1 MKPLTTR
8 IAGRVAG
15 LILGI
20 SGVLCA
26 FAPAWAESG
35 DNILKIANS
44 AEISTLDPHMTVDMT
59 QGVAKTNLYDTL
71 YRWSGNPPQL
81 VSWLAKS
88 HTVSQDGRVYTID
101 LVEGAKFHDGSDV
114 TAQDVVYSLER
125 VLALQQGP
133 ARFFLPLIESG
144 RAEALDDHRVRFT
157 LTQPASPF
165 LGVLASLPIVNSDV
179 VKQHEKDGDWGREWL
194 SKNEAGGGPFQLT
207 HFDPASG
214 WSAERFDGHFDGWP
228 ENALDGIQYRTIR
241 EPNSQ
246 AISLMRGDTDL
257 YVGTLSVDQI
267 DRISKSPNIKLV
279 EEQGQRLFLF
289 HMNNQVPPFT
299 DVHVRRAFS
308 YAFDYEGF
316 IQGIVQGKAT
326 RNPAPLPRN
335 LWGYPED
342 IKGFTY
348 DLDKAREELAKASVK
363 IDGPIAIHIMTG
375 NARTE
380 EAAQVLQAG
389 LRQIGIEARLVPE
402 TWPTLAAK
410 CRSIETA
417 PQLVTMWASA
427 HYADPHGF
435 LGDGYDS
442 TRPRSYQTCNFYKNK
457 KVDALLARAYVEINQ
472 DVRRGLYEEIARIIV
487 EDAPSIYI
495 YNEKWIGAMNKR
507 VMGVEYTPIGWAN
520 FLKPVWIEQ

>member
-8 IAGRVAG
+8 IAGLV
-15 LILGI
+15 LGI
-20 SGVLCA
+20 SGVLSA
-26 FAPAWAESG
+26 FAPAWAEQG

-59 QGVAKTNLYDTL
+59 QAVAKANLYDTL

-81 VSWLAKS
+81 VPWLAKG
-88 HTVSQDGRVYTID
+88 HTVSQDGLVYMVE
-101 LVEGAKFHDGSDV
+101 LVEGAKFHDGSEV
-114 TAQDVVYSLER
+114 TAEDVVYSLER

-133 ARFFLPLIESG
+133 ARFFLPLIEPG
-144 RAEALDDHRVRFT
+144 QTEALDDRRVQFT
-157 LTQPASPF
+157 LKQSASPF
-165 LGVLASLPIVNSDV
+165 LGVLASLQIVNSDL
-179 VKQHEKDGDWGREWL
+179 VKQNEKDGDWGSEWL
-194 SKNEAGGGPFQLT
+194 SKNTAGGGPFQLRN
-207 HFDPASG
+207 FDPASG
-214 WSAERFDGHFDGWP
+214 WYAERFDDHFDGWP
-228 ENALDGIQYRTIR
+228 ENALDGVQYRTIR

-257 YVGTLSVDQI
+257 YVGTLSVDQL
-267 DRISKSPNIKLV
+267 DRIGKSPNITLV

-289 HMNNQVPPFT
+289 HMNNQQPPFT
-299 DVHVRRAFS
+299 DIHVRRAFS
-308 YAFDYEGF
+308 YAFDYDGF
-316 IQGIVQGKAT
+316 IQGIVQGKAS
-326 RNPAPLPRN
+326 RNPAPLPQN
-335 LWGYPED
+335 LWGYPEG
-342 IKGFTY
+342 IEGFTY
-348 DLDKAREELAKASVK
+348 DLDKAREELAKASVT
-363 IDGPIAIHIMTG
+363 IDSPITIHIMTG

-380 EAAQVLQAG
+380 QAGQVLQAG

-402 TWPTLAAK
+402 TWPTVAAK

-442 TRPRSYQTCNFYKNK
+442 TRPRSYQTCNFYQNT
-457 KVDALLARAYVEINQ
+457 KVDELLAKAYVETDQ
-472 DVRRGLYEEIARIIV
+472 EVRRKLYEEIARTIV

-507 VMGVEYTPIGWAN
+507 VKGVEYTPIGWVN
-520 FLKPVWIEQ
+520 FLKPVWIEE